1 MPSRIDVNVEGFRR
15 LNHALKQVDPALQK
29 ELATDLKAIAE
40 RLAARVRAKMPR
52 RSGRAAGSVR
62 GGATMRTA
70 YVEHGKSSVPYVG
83 WLDFGGTL
91 RPAGGRHNTIHRPV
105 VDGGRYLYPTVAEHR
120 DDTLRAAEQ
129 AFDKAA
135 RRADLKG

>member
-1 MPSRIDVNVEGFRR
+1 MPNSVDVNVEGFRR
-15 LNHALKQVDPALQK
+15 LNRALKQVDPALQK

-40 RLAARVRAKMPR
+40 QLAVKVRAKMPR
-52 RSGRAAGSVR
+52 RSGRAAGTVR

-70 YVEHGKSSVPYVG
+70 YVQQGKASVPYVG

-91 RPAGGRHNTIHRPV
+91 RPSGGRRNTIRRTV
-105 VDGGRYLYPTVAEHR
+105 VKGGRYLYPTVAENR